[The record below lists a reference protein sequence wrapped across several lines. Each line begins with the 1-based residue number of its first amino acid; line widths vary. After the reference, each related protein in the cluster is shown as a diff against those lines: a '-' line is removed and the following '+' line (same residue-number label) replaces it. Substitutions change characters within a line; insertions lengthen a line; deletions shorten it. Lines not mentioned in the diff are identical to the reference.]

1 VAALRD
7 PGQITAMA
15 GLPDIRA
22 IYLNRRFSTTAAFTG
37 LLLHESVPSIRA
49 DAVQTSGITGKGV
62 GSRSSIRGSMAC
74 ITPISPTLPTVQNV
88 KVVANLADVFTDST
102 GQAIPS
108 ADSG

>member
-1 VAALRD
+1 
-7 PGQITAMA
+7 MA

-22 IYLNRRFSTTAAFTG
+22 IYLNRQLQYYGTPFTG

-62 GSRSSIRGSMAC
+62 GIAILDSGIDGLYNPDLAY
-74 ITPISPTLPTVQNV
+74 PTKTVQNV

-102 GQAIPS
+102 GQAIPQA
-108 ADSG
+108 ADLWVENLPN